1 MGTGEA
7 VQEAVDRVRK
17 IISIAF
23 ASSSF
28 LQINFIKK
36 ITPGRKS
43 TTYQVKEIYKV
54 QSYSHTQLNNN
65 GCLQFLDSSL
75 ASIIFRWMWPC
86 SHVPIE
92 RKIANRKVGWQS
104 TWE

>member
-54 QSYSHTQLNNN
+54 QS
-65 GCLQFLDSSL
+65 
-75 ASIIFRWMWPC
+75 
-86 SHVPIE
+86 
-92 RKIANRKVGWQS
+92 
-104 TWE
+104 